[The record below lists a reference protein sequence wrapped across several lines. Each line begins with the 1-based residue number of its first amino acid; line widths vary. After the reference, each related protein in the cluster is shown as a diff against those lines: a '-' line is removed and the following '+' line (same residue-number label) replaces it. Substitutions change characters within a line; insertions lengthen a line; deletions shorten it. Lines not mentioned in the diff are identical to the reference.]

1 MRLSAAR
8 PRGSTGAS
16 QTQRPSLGRT
26 VLEAV
31 GRLGRRPF
39 GPWPVDY
46 GDGSNTITLANRY
59 TNA

>member
-1 MRLSAAR
+1 MTLSAAR
-8 PRGSTGAS
+8 PRVSTGAS
-16 QTQRPSLGRT
+16 RRRPSLGRT
-26 VLEAV
+26 VLETV

-46 GDGSNTITLANRY
+46 GDGSNTITLAKGC